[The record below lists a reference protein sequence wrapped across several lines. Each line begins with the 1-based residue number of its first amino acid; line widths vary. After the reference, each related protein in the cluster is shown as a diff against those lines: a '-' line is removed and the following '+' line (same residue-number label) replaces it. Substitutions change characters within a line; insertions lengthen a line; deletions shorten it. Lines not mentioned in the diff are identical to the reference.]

1 VEFKKSKN
9 SVVILAS
16 QHNPTVFL
24 GNFLH
29 ASGIIKND
37 NEVKKESSIITP
49 AFAQVLF
56 INGDTIQVDP
66 DRLKIEGNFG
76 EAPFLK
82 GICYMS
88 ALPHIACRAIG
99 INFTY
104 EISDFDLNNFVN
116 WELKNKYKASGVNV
130 IFEND
135 NGNKS
140 IVNFNHNIVKGIT
153 LANFNF
159 EYLLKNIKF
168 SDVSIDLLK
177 ERKKNI
183 KKAEEVLNELLTE
196 KK

>member
-1 VEFKKSKN
+1 MEFKKSKN

-135 NGNKS
+135 NGMVKSLITKDDFYAEQSKQFVEQTFGSLPKFLAAFSRNK
-140 IVNFNHNIVKGIT
+140 KM
-153 LANFNF
+153 
-159 EYLLKNIKF
+159 
-168 SDVSIDLLK
+168 SDKEIDELQRLINEHK
-177 ERKKNI
+177 E
-183 KKAEEVLNELLTE
+183 V
-196 KK
+196 